1 MRNWTSGEK
10 TNTTSSNSHVTSDPL
25 ALVLCYICLDPH
37 RRTQTA
43 SCVKRKCCLKGATG
57 EELAND
63 VQSKVPLDQ
72 GVFLQFLCFFLVCRC
87 LWASPIY

>member
-72 GVFLQFLCFFLVCRC
+72 GVFLQFLFFSCV
-87 LWASPIY
+87 